1 MERDGDAVIVRF
13 PMPMRREVTLSLETL
28 GARRVEVEASLDV
41 EARPF
46 DDDAMHFHA
55 AFLGRLRNDAAL
67 RPTDLRL
74 LAVRGAG
81 RYVGVVLDV
90 ANGDPQWWGEG
101 DHRFT
106 VDGDDGRAHRGTGT
120 EDYFHLAWCST
131 ERFTAAFNGQL
142 RANGPAPT
150 GFATLYRFH
159 VLDAVPFERAFT
171 FDLEAVLWGTTVRV
185 APLAL
190 TGATFF
196 YASPG
201 AVIERAALDAA
212 SAAPLPLPPDVARDR
227 PGTYV
232 CR

>member
-74 LAVRGAG
+74 LRCAARGATW
-81 RYVGVVLDV
+81 
-90 ANGDPQWWGEG
+90 AS
-101 DHRFT
+101 
-106 VDGDDGRAHRGTGT
+106 
-120 EDYFHLAWCST
+120 CST
-131 ERFTAAFNGQL
+131 SRTATPSGGAKGITASPSTATTGARTAA
-142 RANGPAPT
+142 RAPKTIFTSRGVRPSASPRPSTGSSAPT
-150 GFATLYRFH
+150 VRRPRASRRST
-159 VLDAVPFERAFT
+159 AFT
-171 FDLEAVLWGTTVRV
+171 CSTRCPSSARSPSTSRPCSGEPPCASP
-185 APLAL
+185 PLAL

-212 SAAPLPLPPDVARDR
+212 SAAPLTLPPDVARDR